1 MNVLTIDIFYHGIG
15 TQGQLGLLAAAL
27 GRAGREDR
35 MGDVRRLDAGG
46 VTVLVRLEAA
56 APPEVLYWGASLP

>member
-1 MNVLTIDIFYHGIG
+1 
-15 TQGQLGLLAAAL
+15 
-27 GRAGREDR
+27 

-56 APPEVLYWGASLP
+56 APPEVLYWGASLPELGEGDALSLDV